1 MATPKKNSRPQ
12 KNSRRARLATNAPKG
27 PIHPGFTLAQVL
39 DDTPVEVGAKWFGLS
54 PAAFEA
60 VLAGKAPK
68 TKAMAEIAGTAFGT
82 GAAPWLMMIENY
94 DAEVARLE
102 AKPKAKADAKAA
114 AKEVTNA

>member
-1 MATPKKNSRPQ
+1 MAIPKKNSRPQ
-12 KNSRRARLATNAPKG
+12 KNARRARPATSAPKG
-27 PIHPGFTLAQVL
+27 PMHPGFTLAQVL
-39 DDTPVEVGAKWFGLS
+39 EDTPVEVGAKWFGLS

-60 VLAGKAPK
+60 VLAGKAPM
-68 TKAMAEIAGTAFGT
+68 TKAMAEIAGTSFGT

-102 AKPKAKADAKAA
+102 AKAKAKADAKAA

>member
-1 MATPKKNSRPQ
+1 MATHKKNSRPQ
-12 KNSRRARLATNAPKG
+12 KNARRARPTTNAPKG
-27 PIHPGFTLAQVL
+27 PMHPGFTLAQVL
-39 DDTPVEVGAKWFGLS
+39 EDTPVEVGAKWFGLS

-60 VLAGKAPK
+60 VLAGKAPM

-94 DAEVARLE
+94 DTEVARLE
-102 AKPKAKADAKAA
+102 AKAKAKADAKAA

>member
-12 KNSRRARLATNAPKG
+12 KNTRHVRPATNAPKG
-27 PIHPGFTLAQVL
+27 PMHPGLTLAQVL
-39 DDTPVEVGAKWFGLS
+39 EDTPVEVGAKWFGLS

-60 VLAGKAPK
+60 VLAGKAPM
-68 TKAMAEIAGTAFGT
+68 TKAMAEIAGTVFGT

-102 AKPKAKADAKAA
+102 AKAKAKTDAKSAT
-114 AKEVTNA
+114 KEA